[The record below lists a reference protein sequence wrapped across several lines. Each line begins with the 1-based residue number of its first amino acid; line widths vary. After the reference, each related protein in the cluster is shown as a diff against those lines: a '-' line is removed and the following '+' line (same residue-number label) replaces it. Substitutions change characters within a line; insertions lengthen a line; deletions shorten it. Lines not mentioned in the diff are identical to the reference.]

1 MGFSIK
7 VKGVYKM
14 SFSKYLGGGTKI
26 KKNSKKRAKKVT
38 KILNFVAIILTHLDG
53 IKSKH
58 TQFFQND
65 PTKATKWANFKIFQC
80 MQCANC
86 NE

>member
-1 MGFSIK
+1 M
-7 VKGVYKM
+7 
-14 SFSKYLGGGTKI
+14 
-26 KKNSKKRAKKVT
+26 T

-65 PTKATKWANFKIFQC
+65 PTKATKWANFKIPMHAMC
-80 MQCANC
+80 KL
-86 NE
+86 